1 MQNVSR
7 TITTSTFYFSTL
19 EHVKNGDATVDY
31 SITIMG
37 EVAALKGELKARKML
52 VKAGIEDAVTLVDYK
67 VETAK
72 YTMSATDFIKNAT
85 KEA

>member
-1 MQNVSR
+1 MQKVSR

-19 EHVKNGDATVDY
+19 DHVKNGDATVDY
-31 SITIMG
+31 SITLIG
-37 EVAALKGELKARKML
+37 EVAALKGELKARKLL
-52 VKAGIEDAVTLVDYK
+52 VKAGIEDAITLVDYK

-72 YTMSATDFIKNAT
+72 YIMSTSDFIKNAT

>member
-1 MQNVSR
+1 MQKITR
-7 TITTSTFYFSTL
+7 TITTSTFYFATI
-19 EHVKNGDATVDY
+19 EHVKNGNATVDY
-31 SITIMG
+31 SITLIG
-37 EVAALKGELKARKML
+37 EVAAFKGELKARKLL

-72 YTMSATDFIKNAT
+72 YSMSTADFIKNAA

>member
-1 MQNVSR
+1 MQKITR
-7 TITTSTFYFSTL
+7 TITTSTFYFATL
-19 EHVKNGDATVDY
+19 EHVRNGTPTVDY
-31 SITIMG
+31 SITLMG
-37 EVAALKGELKARKML
+37 EVAAFKGELKARKML
-52 VKAGIEDAVTLVDYK
+52 AKAGIEDAVTLVDYK